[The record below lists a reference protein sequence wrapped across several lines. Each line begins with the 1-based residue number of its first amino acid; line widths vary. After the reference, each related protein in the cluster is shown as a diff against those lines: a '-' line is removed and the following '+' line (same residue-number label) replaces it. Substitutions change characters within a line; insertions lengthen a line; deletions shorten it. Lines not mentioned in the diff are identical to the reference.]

1 MKEVQSRRGTMSWIE
16 NLLIVAGTS
25 LEIFAAMECQ
35 GSLVSKV
42 NKKQLSK
49 ICVLIAIFQL
59 VSMYIGY
66 FLSTLLLKKNPVS
79 DEALLGEI
87 LSIVIL
93 ICLGIRLVV
102 KAVKNERIEERL
114 QEHIS
119 MKRAAR
125 IAAVTSIYT
134 ILAGIAF
141 GFLNTGLLA
150 ILIMVVV
157 LTIVCIIAGVYTGYH
172 FGFEQKTKVYFA
184 GAILFWIAGI
194 DIIIRCVLKN

>member
-1 MKEVQSRRGTMSWIE
+1 
-16 NLLIVAGTS
+16 
-25 LEIFAAMECQ
+25 
-35 GSLVSKV
+35 
-42 NKKQLSK
+42 
-49 ICVLIAIFQL
+49 
-59 VSMYIGY
+59 
-66 FLSTLLLKKNPVS
+66 
-79 DEALLGEI
+79 
-87 LSIVIL
+87 
-93 ICLGIRLVV
+93 
-102 KAVKNERIEERL
+102 
-114 QEHIS
+114 

-184 GAILFWIAGI
+184 GAILFWIAGT